1 MSMELINELQRADV
15 ALQAARNAN
24 NAAFEDYQTAKADRD
39 GLQEMTT
46 DNAIACTHV
55 KRAETIHSATC
66 NCPAAL
72 HGRQCY
78 HVAAARILTAV

>member
-46 DNAIACTHV
+46 DYAIACTHV

-66 NCPAAL
+66 NGVDTAFAVWKKL
-72 HGRQCY
+72 Y
-78 HVAAARILTAV
+78 DTAVCR